1 MGDFYYLDYEYKNL
15 EKHFN
20 NNLKRVKK
28 IFNYYIFIYRYN
40 LLLIIILNFLIQV
53 KNLCKL

>member
-1 MGDFYYLDYEYKNL
+1 MVDFYYLDYEYKNL

-28 IFNYYIFIYRYN
+28 IFNYYFLFIDSIYY
-40 LLLIIILNFLIQV
+40 
-53 KNLCKL
+53 

>member
-20 NNLKRVKK
+20 NNLKRVK
-28 IFNYYIFIYRYN
+28 IYNYYIFH
-40 LLLIIILNFLIQV
+40 L
-53 KNLCKL
+53 

>member
-20 NNLKRVKK
+20 NNLKRVK
-28 IFNYYIFIYRYN
+28 NY
-40 LLLIIILNFLIQV
+40 LIIIFLFIDSIYY
-53 KNLCKL
+53 